1 MIINL
6 FYVLLALA
14 GVSLLI
20 FLHELGHYFMARRVG
35 MRVETFSIGFGK
47 PIISWMHQGVRWQ
60 IGCIPFGGFV
70 KIANADEGIE
80 GEQDPYTVPDGFFG
94 RPPIDRIK
102 VAIMG
107 PLVNILFALLLFTLL
122 WFSGGREKSF
132 SQYTPLIGW
141 LDPKSP
147 LFERGVR
154 PGDEIS
160 SYNGTAFHG
169 VQDHI
174 YAATINGVNNEMTI
188 TGLYHDYPSA
198 EATPFQHTI
207 KPYPHPKAT
216 ERGILTAGVLQPANY
231 VIYGRMG
238 SDAQENLL
246 ASDSPMAQS
255 GIAYGDRIFWV
266 DGEVIFSQEQLSNI
280 LNDDKVLLTI
290 KRNGETLLKRVP
302 RVRVQELRFNHEFK
316 EELVDWQFAAK
327 LNDVGLQTLWAL
339 PYDITNEGMVITR
352 LRLIDEE
359 KDPEI
364 FPTTPFSAVESPLQ
378 RGDKIIAVQGSP
390 VKSAYQILAKIQ
402 QRKAAIIVERNPAL
416 MKSIDWRLANAEF
429 NQGIAWKQ
437 LDTMAR
443 SIGTATPVTAS
454 GNLHLLKSVTPR
466 PRTAFVL
473 PAEKQAL
480 IAVEMQKQQSE
491 IEGIKDPEKRA
502 QAERLIQGRDK
513 QLLLGLPSIRDRSV
527 AYNPN
532 PIATFSDVFHEIWGT
547 LKALVTGSLSPKWLV
562 GPIGIVQIVKDNSMQ
577 GLREGLFWMGA
588 ISLNLGILNLLP
600 IPVLDGGSIVLSCVE
615 MLTKRRISPKTLE
628 KIVFPFVLLLAA
640 FFLFLTYNDLWR
652 IITSFR

>member
-1 MIINL
+1 MMINL
-6 FYVLLALA
+6 FYILLALA

-20 FLHELGHYFMARRVG
+20 FLHELGHYIMAKRVG

-47 PIISWMHQGVRWQ
+47 PIISWMRQGVRWQ
-60 IGCIPFGGFV
+60 IGCIPFGGYV
-70 KIANADEGIE
+70 KIAHAEEGAE

-102 VAIMG
+102 VAIAG
-107 PLVNILFALLLFTLL
+107 PLVNIVFALLLFTLL
-122 WFSGGREKSF
+122 WFAGGREKSF

-160 SYNGTAFHG
+160 SYNDTPFHA

-174 YAATINGVNNEMTI
+174 YAATINGAGKDMTV
-188 TGLYHDYPSA
+188 TGFYHDYPSA

-207 KPYPHPKAT
+207 KPYSHPRAS

-231 VIYGRMG
+231 VIYGKMG
-238 SDAQENLL
+238 SDAQDNPV
-246 ASDSPMAQS
+246 AADSPMAGS
-255 GIAYGDRIFWV
+255 DIAYGDRIFWV

-316 EELVDWQFAAK
+316 EELADWQFAAQ
-327 LNDVGLQTLWAL
+327 LNDVNLQTLWAL

-364 FPTTPFSAVESPLQ
+364 FPTTPFSAIESPLQ
-378 RGDKIIAVQGSP
+378 RGDKILAVQGSP
-390 VKSAYQILAKIQ
+390 IKSAYQILAKIQ
-402 QRKAAIIVERNPAL
+402 QREVSIIVERNPAL
-416 MKSIDWRLANAEF
+416 TESIDWRLANTEF
-429 NQGIAWKQ
+429 DQGIPWKQ
-437 LDTMAR
+437 LDIMAR
-443 SIGTATPVTAS
+443 SIGTAAPIGAS
-454 GNLHLLKSVTPR
+454 GPLHLLKPVIPR
-466 PRTAFVL
+466 PRNAFASS
-473 PAEKQAL
+473 PEKQAL
-480 IAVEMQKQQSE
+480 MAAEQQKVQGE

-502 QAERLIQGRDK
+502 QAERLIEGRDK
-513 QLLLGLPSIRDRSV
+513 QLLLGLPSVRDRPI

-532 PIATFSDVFHEIWGT
+532 PLATFSDLFHEIWGT

-562 GPIGIVQIVKDNSMQ
+562 GPVGIVQIVKDNSMQ

-600 IPVLDGGSIVLSCVE
+600 IPVLDGGSIVLSVVE
-615 MLTKRRISPKTLE
+615 MVTKRRISPKTLE

-652 IITSFR
+652 IITSFK